1 MVSIPNGPS
10 CSARPLN
17 LARRAPNSKLYDR
30 NPLAYCPFAG
40 RVRCPP
46 HEGSGETCLPGGVRG
61 WPRGRMQNAEV
72 KMQNGGLTGRSLSQ
86 GRAGSI
92 GRIGR
97 IGRIGP
103 VGTSVREQRQSP
115 GGVVPHTARHAR
127 GVRGDASPRRGLRL
141 APSSGAGC
149 GCGGASH
156 RSNRSD
162 RSNRTSGIWCASD
175 GSRLAEWY
183 STPQSTYGDSGSHLA
198 GQSVLDA

>member
-149 GCGGASH
+149 ECGGASH

-162 RSNRTSGIWCASD
+162 RTR
-175 GSRLAEWY
+175 
-183 STPQSTYGDSGSHLA
+183 DSGAHLA
-198 GQSVLDA
+198 RQSVLGAWHPSPTWLSRRAWRKSHEPL